1 MRLPLPARSLDG
13 RCSVARSRF
22 GGRLQRLL
30 KMSANFGLLAT
41 GSCGLL
47 HHKAQEPTPQP
58 IPVASSPQPQPQPEP
73 PRSKPAKAPP
83 LSPSEKGI
91 GPNGIPLYLAR
102 GYSPDERQ
110 LLRSAFGIDAPQR
123 LYFSDSSD
131 AAILK
136 YDVKL
141 KLCRMCR
148 VDTYRVGFLSMR
160 RPQETWEQFEG
171 RIQEP
176 SPTARA
182 AATPRR
188 LYTSLHELDPDAES
202 AFGTLVEAGR
212 RAGFKL
218 SVVETYRTPEYEA
231 RLLAEGKGRT
241 YTATSLHS
249 YGRAVDIRVDDGN
262 LARAS
267 TRANWIRFRKFV
279 TQQANG
285 AFRLV
290 GIPDNTWDWPHIEL
304 PAPEIGFHSVDD
316 ALEFARRCLT
326 DSARANAP
334 SAERLGGAISDPCVV
349 IPNLSFGTMAR
360 RATGK

>member
-1 MRLPLPARSLDG
+1 VRLQLPARSLDV
-13 RCSVARSRF
+13 RCAGVRARFS
-22 GGRLQRLL
+22 GRLQRLL
-30 KMSANFGLLAT
+30 KISANLGLLAT
-41 GSCGLL
+41 GSCRLL
-47 HHKAQEPTPQP
+47 HHQTQEPTPQP
-58 IPVASSPQPQPQPEP
+58 IPVAPAPQRQPQPEP

-102 GYSPDERQ
+102 GYSPDDRQ
-110 LLRSAFGIDAPQR
+110 LLRSAFGIVAPQN

-148 VDTYRVGFLSMR
+148 VDTYRIGFLSMR

-176 SPTARA
+176 APKTRGAS
-182 AATPRR
+182 TPRHF
-188 LYTSLHELDPDAES
+188 YTSLHDLDPDAEAAFS
-202 AFGTLVEAGR
+202 ALVEAGR
-212 RAGFKL
+212 HAGFKL

-231 RLLAEGKGRT
+231 RLLAEGTGRT
-241 YTATSLHS
+241 FTATSLHS

-262 LARAS
+262 LTRAS

-290 GIPDNTWDWPHIEL
+290 GVPDNTWDWLHVEL
-304 PAPEIGFHSVDD
+304 PAAEIGFHSVDD

>member
-1 MRLPLPARSLDG
+1 
-13 RCSVARSRF
+13 
-22 GGRLQRLL
+22 
-30 KMSANFGLLAT
+30 
-41 GSCGLL
+41 
-47 HHKAQEPTPQP
+47 
-58 IPVASSPQPQPQPEP
+58 
-73 PRSKPAKAPP
+73 
-83 LSPSEKGI
+83 
-91 GPNGIPLYLAR
+91 LAR
-102 GYSPDERQ
+102 GYSPDERE
-110 LLRSAFGIDAPQR
+110 LLRSAFGVAAPQR
-123 LYFSDSSD
+123 LYFSDSSE

-141 KLCRMCR
+141 KLCRTCR

-160 RPQETWEQFEG
+160 RPDETWEQFDG
-171 RIQEP
+171 RIQAQP
-176 SPTARA
+176 PKPRA
-182 AATPRR
+182 PAPRR
-188 LYTSLHELDPDAES
+188 LFTSLHDLDPDAEAAFS
-202 AFGTLVEAGR
+202 ALVDAGR

-218 SVVETYRTPEYEA
+218 SVIETYRTPEYEA

-262 LARAS
+262 LTRAS

-290 GIPDNTWDWPHIEL
+290 GIPETTWDWPHIEL

-326 DSARANAP
+326 DSARAKAP
-334 SAERLGGAISDPCVV
+334 SAERLGGASSDPCVV
-349 IPNLSFGTMAR
+349 VPNLTFEVTAG
-360 RATGK
+360 RASGK

>member
-22 GGRLQRLL
+22 SGRLQRLL
-30 KMSANFGLLAT
+30 NVSANVGLLAT
-41 GSCGLL
+41 GSCRLL
-47 HHKAQEPTPQP
+47 HHKTQEPTPQP
-58 IPVASSPQPQPQPEP
+58 IPVAPAPQPQPQPEP

-110 LLRSAFGIDAPQR
+110 LLRSAFGIVAPQR

-148 VDTYRVGFLSMR
+148 VDTYRIGFLSMR
-160 RPQETWEQFEG
+160 RPQESWEQFEG

-176 SPTARA
+176 SPKPRA

-188 LYTSLHELDPDAES
+188 LYTSLHDLDPDAES
-202 AFGTLVEAGR
+202 AFNALVEAGR

-231 RLLAEGKGRT
+231 SLLAEGKGRT

-290 GIPDNTWDWPHIEL
+290 GTPDNTWDWPHVEL